1 MNPIPQQLRSYLTDD
16 PFLNQKTHKDIQ
28 ISYSLKYK
36 HSKKEISLRKNPIM
50 LSVMLCMGATFLEEN
65 SCLVARIATFD
76 TATLHLLTFHILE
89 PHSSK

>member
-1 MNPIPQQLRSYLTDD
+1 M
-16 PFLNQKTHKDIQ
+16 
-28 ISYSLKYK
+28 
-36 HSKKEISLRKNPIM
+36 
-50 LSVMLCMGATFLEEN
+50 SVMLCMGAIFLKEN